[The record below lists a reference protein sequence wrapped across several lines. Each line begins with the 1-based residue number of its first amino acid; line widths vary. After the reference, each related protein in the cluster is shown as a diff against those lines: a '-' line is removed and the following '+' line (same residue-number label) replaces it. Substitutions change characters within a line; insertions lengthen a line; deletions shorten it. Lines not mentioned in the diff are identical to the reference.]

1 MDRVGI
7 KDAVERL
14 ELGCRPVDTT
24 TYADLLRQCGSAKA
38 LAEGRKIHELVARSG
53 HGEDP
58 FLGNLLVRMYGSC
71 GRLQEA
77 LEVFNNL
84 KRRDVFSWNVMLAA
98 YAQNGHLQEAA
109 EVFHRMPLKSSSSWN
124 AMITAYSLVG
134 RVLEARMLFDEMIE
148 RTVISWNTII
158 VTYAQNGH
166 PAEALYMFK
175 TMDLSGFQPNK
186 ARIVHCLVIESG
198 FQSDIMV
205 ATTVL
210 NMYGKCG
217 SLDDALAVFHA
228 LPSRDVVATNAM
240 ITAYAQNKHLP
251 QARELFES
259 TKRKSIISWN
269 TMIAAYIQAGEIA
282 EARGLFDRM
291 ELRNTAS
298 WNTLLAGYAHS
309 GHLQEALTLFA
320 IMDLEA
326 REPPDKV
333 TFVTML
339 DVCGNLK
346 NSAAGEEIDAA
357 VTSSG
362 LWQDVTVGNA
372 LVCMHGRCGR
382 MELARSLFERME
394 HRDGV
399 LWTTMVAAYAQN
411 NLLDQARATF
421 DAMPDK
427 LSLVAPWNAMIS
439 AYVRCGEN
447 SSGVML
453 FLLMDLEGGRANEIT
468 LVCVF
473 EACTTPSQLATGR
486 RIHTALERSGENQLL
501 NHPAVRTSL
510 VNMYG
515 KCGKLA
521 EARAIFDKVAA
532 SQRGDLVLFSAM
544 IAAYAQ
550 SGHSKESLELF
561 GAMALDGILPTDVTF
576 ISVLAA
582 CSHAGLAKDARYHFV
597 AMAGDY
603 GIAASLDHYI
613 CMVDVLGR
621 SGKVAEAG
629 ELVGVMPFVPDAVAW
644 KTLLGCSKVH
654 ENAGLAR
661 WAAEKLARIDAK
673 NPSSYLL
680 LSSAVTKVGKS

>member
-1 MDRVGI
+1 
-7 KDAVERL
+7 
-14 ELGCRPVDTT
+14 
-24 TYADLLRQCGSAKA
+24 
-38 LAEGRKIHELVARSG
+38 
-53 HGEDP
+53 
-58 FLGNLLVRMYGSC
+58 
-71 GRLQEA
+71 
-77 LEVFNNL
+77 
-84 KRRDVFSWNVMLAA
+84 
-98 YAQNGHLQEAA
+98 
-109 EVFHRMPLKSSSSWN
+109 
-124 AMITAYSLVG
+124 
-134 RVLEARMLFDEMIE
+134 
-148 RTVISWNTII
+148 
-158 VTYAQNGH
+158 
-166 PAEALYMFK
+166 
-175 TMDLSGFQPNK
+175 
-186 ARIVHCLVIESG
+186 
-198 FQSDIMV
+198 
-205 ATTVL
+205 
-210 NMYGKCG
+210 
-217 SLDDALAVFHA
+217 
-228 LPSRDVVATNAM
+228 
-240 ITAYAQNKHLP
+240 
-251 QARELFES
+251 
-259 TKRKSIISWN
+259 
-269 TMIAAYIQAGEIA
+269 MIAAYIQAGEIQ
-282 EARGLFDRM
+282 EARALFDRM
-291 ELRNTAS
+291 ELKNTAS

-326 REPPDKV
+326 PPDKV

-362 LWQDVTVGNA
+362 LWQDVTVGT
-372 LVCMHGRCGR
+372 
-382 MELARSLFERME
+382 RSFACT
-394 HRDGV
+394 GV
-399 LWTTMVAAYAQN
+399 YAQN

-510 VNMYG
+510 VNMSG

-521 EARAIFDKVAA
+521 EARAIFGAVAA

-561 GAMALDGILPTDVTF
+561 GVMALDGILPTDVTF

-582 CSHAGLAKDARYHFV
+582 CSHAGLAKDARYHFR
-597 AMAGDY
+597 GH
-603 GIAASLDHYI
+603 GWRLELGSLYLHG
-613 CMVDVLGR
+613 GR
-621 SGKVAEAG
+621 VG
-629 ELVGVMPFVPDAVAW
+629 EVRKGGGGGV
-644 KTLLGCSKVH
+644 
-654 ENAGLAR
+654 
-661 WAAEKLARIDAK
+661 
-673 NPSSYLL
+673 
-680 LSSAVTKVGKS
+680 

>member
-1 MDRVGI
+1 MDRAGI

-14 ELGCRPVDTT
+14 ELGGRPVDTT
-24 TYADLLRQCGSAKA
+24 TYADLLRHCGSAKA
-38 LAEGRKIHELVARSG
+38 LAEGRKIHELVASSG

-109 EVFHRMPLKSSSSWN
+109 E
-124 AMITAYSLVG
+124 
-134 RVLEARMLFDEMIE
+134 
-148 RTVISWNTII
+148 
-158 VTYAQNGH
+158 NGH

-186 ARIVHCLVIESG
+186 VSFLAVLNACANAGVLSQARIVHCLVIESG

-439 AYVRCGEN
+439 AYVRYGEN

-521 EARAIFDKVAA
+521 EARAIFDAVAA

-561 GAMALDGILPTDVTF
+561 GVMALDGILPTDVTF

-661 WAAEKLARIDAK
+661 WAAENLARIDAK

>member
-1 MDRVGI
+1 
-7 KDAVERL
+7 
-14 ELGCRPVDTT
+14 
-24 TYADLLRQCGSAKA
+24 
-38 LAEGRKIHELVARSG
+38 
-53 HGEDP
+53 
-58 FLGNLLVRMYGSC
+58 
-71 GRLQEA
+71 
-77 LEVFNNL
+77 
-84 KRRDVFSWNVMLAA
+84 
-98 YAQNGHLQEAA
+98 
-109 EVFHRMPLKSSSSWN
+109 
-124 AMITAYSLVG
+124 
-134 RVLEARMLFDEMIE
+134 
-148 RTVISWNTII
+148 
-158 VTYAQNGH
+158 
-166 PAEALYMFK
+166 
-175 TMDLSGFQPNK
+175 
-186 ARIVHCLVIESG
+186 
-198 FQSDIMV
+198 
-205 ATTVL
+205 
-210 NMYGKCG
+210 
-217 SLDDALAVFHA
+217 
-228 LPSRDVVATNAM
+228 
-240 ITAYAQNKHLP
+240 
-251 QARELFES
+251 
-259 TKRKSIISWN
+259 
-269 TMIAAYIQAGEIA
+269 
-282 EARGLFDRM
+282 
-291 ELRNTAS
+291 
-298 WNTLLAGYAHS
+298 
-309 GHLQEALTLFA
+309 
-320 IMDLEA
+320 MDLEA

-468 LVCVF
+468 L
-473 EACTTPSQLATGR
+473 
-486 RIHTALERSGENQLL
+486 
-501 NHPAVRTSL
+501 
-510 VNMYG
+510 
-515 KCGKLA
+515 
-521 EARAIFDKVAA
+521 
-532 SQRGDLVLFSAM
+532 
-544 IAAYAQ
+544 
-550 SGHSKESLELF
+550 
-561 GAMALDGILPTDVTF
+561 
-576 ISVLAA
+576 
-582 CSHAGLAKDARYHFV
+582 DARYHFV

>member
-1 MDRVGI
+1 
-7 KDAVERL
+7 
-14 ELGCRPVDTT
+14 
-24 TYADLLRQCGSAKA
+24 
-38 LAEGRKIHELVARSG
+38 
-53 HGEDP
+53 
-58 FLGNLLVRMYGSC
+58 
-71 GRLQEA
+71 
-77 LEVFNNL
+77 
-84 KRRDVFSWNVMLAA
+84 
-98 YAQNGHLQEAA
+98 
-109 EVFHRMPLKSSSSWN
+109 
-124 AMITAYSLVG
+124 
-134 RVLEARMLFDEMIE
+134 
-148 RTVISWNTII
+148 
-158 VTYAQNGH
+158 
-166 PAEALYMFK
+166 
-175 TMDLSGFQPNK
+175 
-186 ARIVHCLVIESG
+186 
-198 FQSDIMV
+198 
-205 ATTVL
+205 
-210 NMYGKCG
+210 
-217 SLDDALAVFHA
+217 
-228 LPSRDVVATNAM
+228 M

-269 TMIAAYIQAGEIA
+269 TMIAAYIQAGEIQ
-282 EARGLFDRM
+282 EARALLDRM
-291 ELRNTAS
+291 ELKNTAS

-320 IMDLEA
+320 IMNLEA
-326 REPPDKV
+326 RELPDKV

-382 MELARSLFERME
+382 MEVARSLFERME

-453 FLLMDLEGGRANEIT
+453 FLLMDLEGGRAKEIT

-486 RIHTALERSGENQLL
+486 RIRTLWREPAAKPSGREN
-501 NHPAVRTSL
+501 
-510 VNMYG
+510 
-515 KCGKLA
+515 LA
-521 EARAIFDKVAA
+521 R
-532 SQRGDLVLFSAM
+532 QH
-544 IAAYAQ
+544 

-561 GAMALDGILPTDVTF
+561 GVMALDGIPPTDVTF

-603 GIAASLDHYI
+603 RIAASLDHYI

-629 ELVGVMPFVPDAVAW
+629 EFVGVMPFVPDAVPC
-644 KTLLGCSKVH
+644 KTLL
-654 ENAGLAR
+654 EEMN
-661 WAAEKLARIDAK
+661 
-673 NPSSYLL
+673 
-680 LSSAVTKVGKS
+680 SAVPIIAVGHMGILIIAIYKAKQAFGNKIILSPYRQRDEITTLIDIFLNSKEVEERKLFKRRKEKGECSSNKLHEMKEMAVGQRAAAL

>member
-1 MDRVGI
+1 
-7 KDAVERL
+7 
-14 ELGCRPVDTT
+14 
-24 TYADLLRQCGSAKA
+24 
-38 LAEGRKIHELVARSG
+38 
-53 HGEDP
+53 
-58 FLGNLLVRMYGSC
+58 
-71 GRLQEA
+71 
-77 LEVFNNL
+77 
-84 KRRDVFSWNVMLAA
+84 
-98 YAQNGHLQEAA
+98 
-109 EVFHRMPLKSSSSWN
+109 
-124 AMITAYSLVG
+124 
-134 RVLEARMLFDEMIE
+134 
-148 RTVISWNTII
+148 
-158 VTYAQNGH
+158 
-166 PAEALYMFK
+166 
-175 TMDLSGFQPNK
+175 
-186 ARIVHCLVIESG
+186 
-198 FQSDIMV
+198 
-205 ATTVL
+205 
-210 NMYGKCG
+210 
-217 SLDDALAVFHA
+217 
-228 LPSRDVVATNAM
+228 
-240 ITAYAQNKHLP
+240 
-251 QARELFES
+251 
-259 TKRKSIISWN
+259 
-269 TMIAAYIQAGEIA
+269 
-282 EARGLFDRM
+282 
-291 ELRNTAS
+291 
-298 WNTLLAGYAHS
+298 
-309 GHLQEALTLFA
+309 
-320 IMDLEA
+320 MDLEA

-439 AYVRCGEN
+439 AYVRYGEN

-468 LVCVF
+468 L
-473 EACTTPSQLATGR
+473 
-486 RIHTALERSGENQLL
+486 
-501 NHPAVRTSL
+501 
-510 VNMYG
+510 
-515 KCGKLA
+515 
-521 EARAIFDKVAA
+521 
-532 SQRGDLVLFSAM
+532 
-544 IAAYAQ
+544 

-561 GAMALDGILPTDVTF
+561 GVMALDGILPTDVTF

-661 WAAEKLARIDAK
+661 WAAENLARIDAK